1 MFRGRIVRVLAD
13 GADDRAAT
21 DAREPPDQMPL
32 PTLDERANFYLRA
45 VYGEREFTNEDYW
58 RARNLILNAMAADI
72 AAGSDARAPEGAWL
86 PAQFPAGDD
95 HEHLSASVDA
105 SFTIAALES
114 TDEPGTVRSA
124 NGAAFGAHQAS
135 RRAVEDSQE
144 AALALPR
151 RSQAVP
157 RIRLRPASSAGRAAR
172 RTAAACAATA
182 FAAAAVLWLVGIFPT
197 AWFAPPARDSRV
209 AVQASPPE
217 PSGRTPP
224 GSRVMAE
231 AEREVASA
239 LNAAQRRPDE
249 IAALLKRGQ
258 ELIADGKFRL
268 ARLVLEQAAEAGSA
282 PAALALGRT
291 YDPILPERS
300 SVRPDAAPDIA
311 MARVWYQK
319 AKDLGSAEAA
329 RRLGQL
335 SASVPSPAAQSG
347 PK

>member
-1 MFRGRIVRVLAD
+1 VRVLAG
-13 GADDRAAT
+13 GADGRAAA

-72 AAGSDARAPEGAWL
+72 AAGSGARTPEGAWL

-114 TDEPGTVRSA
+114 SDEPGPVRSA
-124 NGAAFGAHQAS
+124 NGAAFGEHHAP
-135 RRAVEDSQE
+135 RAVEDSRE

-151 RSQAVP
+151 GSQGFP
-157 RIRLRPASSAGRAAR
+157 HIRLPPVFSGRAAR

-197 AWFAPPARDSRV
+197 AWLAPPSRDSRV

-249 IAALLKRGQ
+249 VAALLKRGQ

-291 YDPILPERS
+291 YDPIPPERP
-300 SVRPDAAPDIA
+300 SVRSDAASDIA

-335 SASVPSPAAQSG
+335 SAPVPSPAAQSG